1 MNKLIA
7 TLLLL
12 TSVNAFTVPSSR
24 SSLNRV
30 QIPNTN
36 ADNLNSFPATSTSL
50 QLKIKVDPDAKG
62 NKNVDGNVRMAA
74 YGGSV
79 LVALALP
86 FIFLIWSAVNK

>member
-36 ADNLNSFPATSTSL
+36 ADNSFPATSTSL

-86 FIFLIWSAVNK
+86 FVFLIWSAVNK